1 MIRAAN
7 LTQVTDYYKSNTV
20 SKQNNTEKAKDVQ
33 PNVLESLTLLNHPPT
48 VTVCST
54 YFSWLRYKSRILI
67 NSISAS
73 FLRLKHNNIVSSILN
88 FTVYQNMKKNARATA
103 CVCVK

>member
-33 PNVLESLTLLNHPPT
+33 PNAQKIKSSEHTSAFLRKMRPSLTAPEAALYNRSRHETHPLGCFPKK
-48 VTVCST
+48 ST
-54 YFSWLRYKSRILI
+54 QTSQKFLI
-67 NSISAS
+67 D
-73 FLRLKHNNIVSSILN
+73 RV
-88 FTVYQNMKKNARATA
+88 
-103 CVCVK
+103 